1 MKKVFIFDFD
11 GTFYSGEH
19 KFDNVKQNIDQNRR
33 KFLNKLSNEISG
45 EFPTAKSFSVRN
57 LKNMARFYREY
68 PDIEI
73 VQTLSAQITW
83 RHNLEI
89 LRVESKE

>member
-1 MKKVFIFDFD
+1 
-11 GTFYSGEH
+11 
-19 KFDNVKQNIDQNRR
+19 
-33 KFLNKLSNEISG
+33 
-45 EFPTAKSFSVRN
+45 
-57 LKNMARFYREY
+57 MARFYREY

-83 RHNLEI
+83 SHNLEI